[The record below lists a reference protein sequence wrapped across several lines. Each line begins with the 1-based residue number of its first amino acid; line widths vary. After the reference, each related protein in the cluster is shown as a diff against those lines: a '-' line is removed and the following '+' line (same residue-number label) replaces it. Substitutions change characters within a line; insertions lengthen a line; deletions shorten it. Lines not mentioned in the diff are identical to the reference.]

1 MFSRFQHMTAVVK
14 DPKRLRPVC
23 PPWTNGI
30 AAADARPL
38 HAASRHRLRF
48 ASMTHQFPSLS
59 PEQKKELSDIAQ
71 KIVAPGKGILAAD
84 ESTGTMGKRL
94 QMINV
99 ENNEENRRY
108 FRDLLFSVEP
118 IANSIG
124 GVICFH
130 ETLYQKADSGKFFPQ
145 AIKDKGI
152 VVGIKVDKGTANLSG
167 TDGETTTQGLDGLS
181 ERCAQYKKD
190 GCDFAKWR
198 SVLKISDGCPSALAI
213 AENANVLARYASI
226 CQQNGLVPIVE
237 PEILP
242 DGAHDLK
249 RCQYVTEKVLAAVYK
264 ALSDHHVYLEGT
276 LLKPNMV
283 TAGHSCTKKFTPQEV
298 AMATVTA
305 LRRTVPSAVPGICFL
320 SGGQSEE
327 EASLNLNAINQ
338 MPLLRPWKLTFSYGR
353 ALQAS
358 ALAAWQGKP
367 ANKAAAQQA
376 FSTRAKINGMASKGE
391 YNPSGSA
398 DQSSMQSLYTASYV
412 Y

>member
-1 MFSRFQHMTAVVK
+1 MLPSESAFR
-14 DPKRLRPVC
+14 KRMSPFFFVDWFGGGYKTQREGES
-23 PPWTNGI
+23 T
-30 AAADARPL
+30 
-38 HAASRHRLRF
+38 F
-48 ASMTHQFPSLS
+48 ASTGTNSLPTCKMTHQFPSLS
-59 PEQKKELSDIAQ
+59 PKQKEELSTIAQ
-71 KIVAPGKGILAAD
+71 RIVAPGKGILAAD
-84 ESTGTMGKRL
+84 ESVGTMGKRL
-94 QMINV
+94 KKINV
-99 ENNEENRRY
+99 ENTEENRRY

-118 IANSIG
+118 MSDSIG
-124 GVICFH
+124 GVIFFH
-130 ETLYQKADSGKFFPQ
+130 ETLYQKSDQGVLFPQ
-145 AIKDKGI
+145 VIKGKGI
-152 VVGIKVDKGTANLSG
+152 VVGIKVDKGTAGLNG

-198 SVLKISDGCPSALAI
+198 CVLKISDGCPSALAI

-242 DGAHDLK
+242 DGDHDLQ

-283 TAGHSCTKKFTPQEV
+283 TAGHSCPKKFTPQEV
-298 AMATVTA
+298 AMATTTA
-305 LRRTVPSAVPGICFL
+305 LRRTVPASVPGICFL

-338 MPLLRPWKLTFSYGR
+338 TPLGRPWKLTFSYGR

-358 ALAAWQGKP
+358 ALAAWQGKD
-367 ANKAAAQQA
+367 ANRQA
-376 FSTRAKINGMASKGE
+376 SQEAFWTRAKINGLASKGE
-391 YNPSGSA
+391 YKPSGQS
-398 DQSSMQSLYTASYV
+398 DQAATESLYTASYV